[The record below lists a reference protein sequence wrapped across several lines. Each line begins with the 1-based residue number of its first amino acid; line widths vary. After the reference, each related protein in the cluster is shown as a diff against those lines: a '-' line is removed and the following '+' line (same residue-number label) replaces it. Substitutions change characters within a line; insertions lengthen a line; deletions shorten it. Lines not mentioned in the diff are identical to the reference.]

1 MKAID
6 PRKLEKILNEDA
18 RFQALQAE
26 HRLLDEK
33 IDQISQK
40 HLLTPEEELEKKQH
54 QKLKLKLKDQ
64 MAEIERVHRSQ
75 LQNPESHGGSC

>member
-6 PRKLEKILNEDA
+6 PRKLEKTLNEDT

-33 IDQISQK
+33 IGKFTQK
-40 HLLTPEEELEKKQH
+40 QYLTPEEELEKKQC
-54 QKLKLKLKDQ
+54 QKLKLKLKDE
-64 MAEIERVHRSQ
+64 MAEIERSHRSRIKAQ
-75 LQNPESHGGSC
+75 ESSGGSC

>member
-6 PRKLEKILNEDA
+6 PRKLEKILKEDA

-33 IDQISQK
+33 IDKFSRK
-40 HLLTPEEELEKKQH
+40 HYLTMEEEMDKKQC

-64 MAEIERVHRSQ
+64 MAEIERSHRSQ
-75 LQNPESHGGSC
+75 IQTPESRGGSC

>member
-1 MKAID
+1 MKNID
-6 PRKLEKILNEDA
+6 PRKLEKSLHEDT

-33 IDQISQK
+33 IDQISRK
-40 HLLTPEEELEKKQH
+40 HHLTPEEEMEKKQC

-64 MAEIERVHRSQ
+64 MAEIERSHRSR
-75 LQNPESHGGSC
+75 LQAPESHGGSC